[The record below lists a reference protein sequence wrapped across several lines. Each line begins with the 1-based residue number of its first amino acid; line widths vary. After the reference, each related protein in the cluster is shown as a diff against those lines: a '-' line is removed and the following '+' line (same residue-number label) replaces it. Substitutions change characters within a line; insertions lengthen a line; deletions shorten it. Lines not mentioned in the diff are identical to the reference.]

1 MIKVID
7 KYPKIKIN
15 KLTCFMAN
23 FSSKKIDN
31 PYNLIKILL
40 SNKTKYKKAFD
51 AINKDISYMPLELIK
66 KLKKKKYF
74 FYREKRV
81 KIILI

>member
-1 MIKVID
+1 
-7 KYPKIKIN
+7 
-15 KLTCFMAN
+15 MAN

-51 AINKDISYMPLELIK
+51 AINKDIWYMPLELMK

-74 FYREKRV
+74 FIEIKE
-81 KIILI
+81 

>member
-1 MIKVID
+1 
-7 KYPKIKIN
+7 
-15 KLTCFMAN
+15 MAN

-51 AINKDISYMPLELIK
+51 AINKDI
-66 KLKKKKYF
+66 
-74 FYREKRV
+74 
-81 KIILI
+81 